1 MWKSPKPNSVELP
14 DAATSSMASSCASA
28 FAFNSGLDPA
38 HDNYAVVVVDRILKA
53 AIESRAT
60 DVHIELNRDQTL
72 LHWRI
77 DGTLIDL
84 GSVPNGRSTSILGR
98 IKALARLVT
107 YRCDIPQEGR
117 MIIGKHQAE
126 ARVGTLPT
134 LHGERAVIRLALAQ
148 KKLLNLDE
156 LGMDD
161 AAPERLRSATNATS
175 GVILIT
181 GPAGA
186 GKTTTAYSCLKEI
199 AREAAQQRS
208 LVTLEDP
215 VEIEFPGVAQSQIN
229 PLVGYD
235 WASGLKALLR
245 QDPEV
250 MLVGEIRDA
259 ATASV
264 VFEAAMTGQLV
275 ITTMHA
281 RTSADAL
288 RRLLDMQVQPHH
300 LLSGLNLLVCQ
311 RLLRSLCSCQT
322 TLHEQSLGGTV
333 CPLCIGSGYTGRIL
347 LTELF
352 PQIEREL
359 AKAIMS
365 DADTKQIESLAQ
377 EAGMVTLSQQAMS
390 AVHANRTTQAE
401 FRRYF
406 TP

>member
-1 MWKSPKPNSVELP
+1 MWKSPKHNSVDSV
-14 DAATSSMASSCASA
+14 DATASSNGAP

-38 HDNYAVVVVDRILKA
+38 HGNYAVVVVDRILKA
-53 AIESRAT
+53 AIEARAT

-77 DGTLIDL
+77 DGTLVDL

-117 MIIGKHQAE
+117 MIIGNHQAE

-148 KKLLNLDE
+148 RKLLNLDE

-161 AAPERLRSATNATS
+161 AALERLRSATNATS

-199 AREAAQQRS
+199 TAREAAQQRS

-322 TLHEQSLGGTV
+322 TSHEQPLGGTV

-377 EAGMVTLSQQAMS
+377 EAGMVTLSQQAMN
-390 AVHANRTTQAE
+390 AVHASRTTQAE
-401 FRRYF
+401 FRRHF